1 MNDSRLR
8 QVFQQKFQ
16 QKKSAFVASI
26 AAISAAL
33 AVTAMVA
40 GCGGAISATIGGTVS
55 GLSGGTTVHLL
66 DNGTDALTVSANGSF
81 TFATEVTAGDAYS
94 VTVATQPVGE
104 TCTVSNGSGTVSQN
118 SGDVTSVSI
127 ACVANTT
134 SSNYVLASV
143 SGLASGKTVVLSDGT
158 DTSYTASSN
167 TTFLFPTALSAG
179 TTYSVTVVTQPSGQT
194 CTVTNGSGTIPSSG
208 TVTTALVTCQ

>member
-26 AAISAAL
+26 AAVSAAL

-40 GCGGAISATIGGTVS
+40 GCGGAITATIGGTVS

-81 TFATEVTAGDAYS
+81 TFATEVTAGNAYS

-118 SGDVTSVSI
+118 SGDVTNVSV
-127 ACVANTT
+127 ACKVSTT
-134 SSNYVLASV
+134 SGNYVLATI
-143 SGLASGKTVVLSDGT
+143 SGLAAGKTVVLSDGT
-158 DTSYTASSN
+158 DTSVPETADGAII
-167 TTFLFPTALSAG
+167 FQTALSAG
-179 TTYSVTVVTQPSGQT
+179 TAYSVTVVTQPSGQT

-208 TVTTALVTCQ
+208 TVTTAVITCQ